1 MLKWELKKIY
11 KDKSFIAILAIL
23 TFNVIVMSFLNLQAN
38 YEEDRKSHYMN
49 VKSLSGISTL
59 KEEDELGQYV
69 KELSQMAYDKLKKDN
84 GEEYKNMEF
93 YKIFYFR
100 ISNVLVNLS
109 MCIIILIIFSRIYVE
124 ERVSKVDS
132 ILLSSKKKFNALY
145 SKLGLAL
152 IIPSLIYTLYI
163 AVIGIITIIQY
174 GFPDMGYLQSYR
186 IVESPLLLKG
196 SLSINKYLILTI
208 LIILG
213 LYIILALFTS
223 MCSFLSKTSVA
234 SIVGATVVLILF
246 KVLSEVRFLPDGVL
260 KVLKNINFID
270 IFKNPQE
277 FIDIYKGSIILVN
290 IPFDMLNLCYLIL
303 SMLIILGIFLNI
315 YILKKLI

>member
-23 TFNVIVMSFLNLQAN
+23 TFNVIVMSLLNLQSN

-59 KEEDELGQYV
+59 KEEDELGEYV

-124 ERVSKVDS
+124 ESVSKVDS

-196 SLSINKYLILTI
+196 SLSINQYLILTI

>member
-152 IIPSLIYTLYI
+152 IPSLIYTLYI

>member
-213 LYIILALFTS
+213 LYVILALFTS